1 MMVRKY
7 FKIEGYWEDSK
18 EEFSDLIVTNYDDHE
33 LDEDGNEI
41 DIDVFEYG
49 WSEENLKQ
57 SLNTPDVTGFVI
69 TNYEEI

>member
-1 MMVRKY
+1 MRKY
-7 FKIEGYWEDSK
+7 FEIEGHWEDSN
-18 EEFSDLIVTNYDDHE
+18 EEFSGLIVTNYDDHE
-33 LDEDGNEI
+33 LDKDGNEV